1 MDLIQKKKTNSTLVL
16 VIGWKRELHKQ
27 HIMYK
32 TSEVSFIIWWTTSSE
47 NIASFY
53 SLMQNRLYWTT
64 CPWVTVFVQLS
75 HTKYHALHPVLNSCG
90 LNSQA
95 PLTTWRIWSY
105 CLSWNVHMLTWC
117 SDLGKNQKEWP
128 TGLTFFYIFY
138 FIFCMYLFS
147 KYIYWKDSLY
157 SIIYACFICH
167 RIIDYIGM
175 GLFVGSLLCFIDVC
189 ICFYV
194 TTMAF

>member
-95 PLTTWRIWSY
+95 PLTMWRTWSY

-138 FIFCMYLFS
+138 FIFMLGWARSILLSSSARAKPSWF
-147 KYIYWKDSLY
+147 WSLSCTWSY
-157 SIIYACFICH
+157 HLSQRY
-167 RIIDYIGM
+167 
-175 GLFVGSLLCFIDVC
+175 SLLCVN
-189 ICFYV
+189 
-194 TTMAF
+194 TR